1 MWTYLRRD
9 PALASFANGEVDE
22 FSQLRNTLK
31 MSSSCTTHWMNG
43 CKTDSPLY
51 FPGVV
56 LIEASHGEMGLNTLY
71 GERWVAWVPFS
82 TVQTSGF

>member
-9 PALASFANGEVDE
+9 PALAIFANGEVDE
-22 FSQLRNTLK
+22 FSQLRNTFK
-31 MSSSCTTHWMNG
+31 MSSSWING
-43 CKTDSPLY
+43 CKTDSLLY
-51 FPGVV
+51 FPGIV

-71 GERWVAWVPFS
+71 GERWVAGVPFF